1 MYVGDAQNARG
12 CFLVGSALTEAT
24 TDADVRAVLH
34 DAFTGLDALFEGRIA
49 RAVEEGDLPADS
61 DVKSLTW
68 IAAAALNGLAV
79 RSRAG
84 EPLETLETWA
94 RAAARAICGPPKP

>member
-12 CFLVGSALTEAT
+12 CFLVGTALTEAT
-24 TDADVRAVLH
+24 TDADVRAALH

-61 DVKSLTW
+61 DPADLARYIATIIQGMAVQAAGGASREELQRVAEMALRTW
-68 IAAAALNGLAV
+68 P
-79 RSRAG
+79 
-84 EPLETLETWA
+84 E
-94 RAAARAICGPPKP
+94 